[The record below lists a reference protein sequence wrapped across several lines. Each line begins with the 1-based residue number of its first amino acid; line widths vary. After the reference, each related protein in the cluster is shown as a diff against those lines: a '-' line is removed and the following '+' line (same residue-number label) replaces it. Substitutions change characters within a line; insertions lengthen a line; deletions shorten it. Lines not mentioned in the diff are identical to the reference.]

1 MHVNCCSNYI
11 NKITMII
18 INSIIR
24 LRTVTIAYV
33 SFLDLSPHQ
42 CVEDGTV
49 IIDNNYSN
57 YYHYL
62 TYVTVW
68 LVLFLLQLLLYIPSS
83 TEQKRTQIR
92 VKTYAVVTT
101 RKWI

>member
-1 MHVNCCSNYI
+1 
-11 NKITMII
+11 MII

-33 SFLDLSPHQ
+33 SFLDLNPHQ

-92 VKTYAVVTT
+92 VKTYAVVTA